1 MTQSRVSGI
10 IAAAAALAVLASAG
24 SAEAA
29 ENCTR
34 DTPDQGLFCID
45 YSQSLSTTVAGKPF
59 DADISIL
66 NTSPTL
72 DSDRGVWARS
82 AGIELTGVN
91 ELAPR
96 VTPSAQLPRGLVISG
111 GGRCTDPLF
120 ADCGAG
126 RGIVRAKVSGVPGL
140 DGLREGTFGIS
151 EILNVG
157 GTGRFG
163 DLARWRIRFT
173 LCFQRGSDPCFPY
186 PIAGSEDVNIWRPPH
201 GSVLPLGNSYTF
213 DNGFGGTGTANLTFE
228 ELSLHL
234 DGTSKTL
241 TGGRSS
247 RRRYAIIRMPR
258 RCGRGAAGSS
268 VNSFD
273 GRTVSFSDPIR
284 VTGCTR
290 TSVRAQGRGR
300 RLTVTGRVTP
310 PPPGGTVKVRVRAR
324 RARKHTV
331 VRTSTLTLDQA
342 GRFSGSYP
350 RPRGER
356 CKVEAAFRGDPDHAR
371 SHGSDRFRC

>member
-1 MTQSRVSGI
+1 MTQSRVVGM
-10 IAAAAALAVLASAG
+10 IAAVAALAVLVGADSA
-24 SAEAA
+24 AAA

-72 DSDRGVWARS
+72 DSERGVWARS
-82 AGIELTGVN
+82 AGIELTGAN

-96 VTPSAQLPRGLVISG
+96 VTPSAELPRGLVISG

-120 ADCGAG
+120 ADCEAG

-157 GTGRFG
+157 ATGRFG

-173 LCFQRGSDPCFPY
+173 LCFQRGSDPCFPD
-186 PIAGSEDVNIWRPPH
+186 PIAGSEDVSIWRPPQ

-213 DNGFGGTGTANLTFE
+213 DNGLGGTGTANLTFK

-234 DGTSKTL
+234 DGTSRTL
-241 TGGRSS
+241 SGGESART
-247 RRRYAIIRMPR
+247 RYAIIRMPR
-258 RCGRGAAGSS
+258 RCGSGAAGTSI
-268 VNSFD
+268 NSFD

-290 TSVRAQGRGR
+290 TSVRAHSRGR
-300 RLTVTGRVTP
+300 RVSVAGRVTP
-310 PPPGGTVKVRVRAR
+310 ATGGTVKVRLQAKRAR
-324 RARKHTV
+324 RHTV
-331 VRTSTLTLDQA
+331 VRKSTLTLDQA
-342 GRFSGSYP
+342 GRFSSSFP
-350 RPRGER
+350 RPGGER
-356 CKVEAAFRGDPDHAR
+356 CRVKVTFRGDPDHAR